1 MNRIERLEQRSLLA
15 AAVNSLYP
23 NTDRYPAE
31 NYLAADYNH
40 SGYQAEGEG
49 NPLLRFSY
57 EFVSVA
63 GQSLDPN
70 PADPVIEYRAA
81 IGDVVKL
88 RVYAEDLR
96 QTPQGILS
104 AYHDIAFT
112 HQDLGTDEILG
123 LLYGEANI
131 VRVELPAGAGSYS
144 GSYQLRY
151 EALDGTDTT
160 SGLGHPLADGVLN
173 QADADTL
180 AAAIGQLNWSA
191 WVSPDVPVTARLL
204 PNESIAGKD
213 YASFSIEFTGSNLR
227 RKDQPDV
234 SLVSNSLQ
242 YGAGNPLA
250 ANVEVIQPDPLD
262 ARSVS
267 VATAFPVNSG
277 NQWGEKR
284 QATWHQVANG
294 YELRQSGGTLQGTTV
309 ASPAARKLLYEV
321 SFEVLKGGTLE
332 LEGALSD
339 VLIAPIY
346 LIGNPTPLNQDQIVF
361 PQAIRFQAV
370 EPGSDYLERNNTQ
383 ATASDLGVVEGSFR
397 LPGLSIHSST
407 DQDWLR
413 FTTLATANH
422 SHFAAISFNHLA
434 GDLDFELYNQAGQRL
449 AVSETS
455 NNQEYV
461 SLQGLAA
468 GTYFVRVIGYQ
479 GASNLDYE
487 LQVQLPV
494 ANIGGDGLEANDTI
508 SSATN
513 LGVVTAAGQL
523 AGLSI
528 HSATDTDYFRFEIAS
543 QGRAS
548 HYVQIDFVHA
558 SGDLELRLY
567 NAAGVLLETAATS
580 NDFERISLA
589 GRNAGVYFIQVRGEN
604 NAVNPRYDLIIQP
617 PTSTIEADIFE
628 PNDQRTTATN
638 IPVTQPFYEFE
649 RLSIHQSG
657 NEDWYSF
664 YLSKAGTAG
673 HYVSIDFEHSLGDI
687 DLQLL
692 DRNGLLVRS
701 SSSAANEERISL
713 AGLPIGNYFIRV
725 AGNNNA
731 RQQNYKLA
739 LSVPVVEVEP
749 DFFEPANTRQTAYDL
764 RTLEGAFSLDYLTIH
779 QAADEDWFRFK
790 TTAESGEGDF
800 VGLLYRAGDGDV
812 DLELF
817 DANGNSLAV
826 SSVNDN
832 WEQIGL
838 EGREAGTYFVRVR
851 SATGQ
856 LNAQYS
862 LGFSVPRSELQQDRF
877 EANEARAAASDLK
890 AIAGVY
896 ALTGLSIHVPGD
908 QDWYRFS
915 LVGDGRDSHFV
926 ELQSSATSGDIDVEL
941 FDRAGN
947 LLQRSSGAADSERLS
962 LDGYSAG
969 EYYLRILGRHN
980 ATAESYA
987 LRFDTPLISIAAD
1000 PYESN
1005 DFRNTAYDL
1014 RGLEGGR
1021 EVLGGSI
1028 HSSADQDWFRF
1039 QLLNLGREA
1048 HYVALN
1054 FSHVV
1059 GDLDL
1064 ALFDA
1069 SGNLL
1074 RSSNTTQDRELISL
1088 NGLVGGTYFVRVSG
1102 FAGATQPLYDL
1113 EFQTPIGSAL
1123 VPDRFETNN
1132 NFSNATVVRNEQNV
1146 LQGSFVLNE
1155 LNIHTATDH
1164 DYFRFSLVSPAT
1176 LAHSI
1181 TLDFN
1186 PSDGDLDLWVYDAN
1200 GMLLRESTHVSSIDH
1215 ISLAGLMAGTYTV
1228 AVKGKA
1234 NATNSYRLVF
1244 DTPLPAGKKDEWTIM
1259 VYMSSS
1265 HQESEAFADINELEE
1280 AALGLPGTVNL
1291 VVYWDQSSVANRTR
1305 YATGNGAQAAWGT
1318 VGQAVLRPDR
1328 NPNSIASSFELFA
1341 EQNSGAAE
1349 SLSQFIRYATA
1360 VAPAKRYA
1368 LITWGQG
1375 GGLSGFVNDD
1385 ADGSPADQLE
1395 IEEWLQALRADTTPH
1410 LDVLA
1415 LDASVSATAE
1425 LAYSARQLGDY
1436 LIAASSAIP
1445 STGFHFGTLF
1455 EALKANANVSGSLLA
1470 ASMLQSHARESALT
1484 TEPWQDLIAVELDK
1498 MQAVGIALKGW
1509 VTATAGLSVAQRDA
1523 MLEQLFSGVGY
1534 WNAEYRD
1541 VGQGMQQLVTMATL
1555 PDTVRTASQN
1565 VIAALDSAVWG
1576 ATRYSHGGAGL
1587 SIVLPYQT
1595 SMVDEYKTRF
1605 EEFFAATDWDD
1616 FVTGVVD
1623 RYEELGTANQRLG
1636 RAVTQKDWSEPN
1648 GLAATATNLYQ
1659 QSGTNHQY
1667 TELSLPRGDDVDW
1680 FRFSIGA
1687 GATAAHQIRLTK
1699 EGSAAVKI
1707 ELYDATGATL
1717 LRTHTAT
1724 TVPTLSLNGLA
1735 AGSYLLKVSAAD
1747 GVGVSRYA
1755 LVFDAPAITTPVDRT
1770 GSNQTVGRAFELGVV
1785 LQSTEHLNQTLASL
1799 GEEWFA
1805 LQSPKLPE
1813 STWYSIQLRLSAGI
1827 AADAILRNSAGEIV
1841 SKASG
1846 SNELILGYKAPPS
1859 GERYHLQLQS
1869 KTAVGGRFHL
1879 RIENLQ
1885 ATFADVVAS
1894 ENLAGLVIDGL
1905 PLNELVA
1912 AAGTVSLSDTRFQW
1926 QNHQLRL
1933 GNEAYLSLAA
1943 ERVAM
1948 VRLTVQDT
1956 ASAGRTV
1963 SVMVPIDIQANANPW
1978 HNTKLPYNT
1987 NFDVDSLGNEV
1998 VNAIDALTII
2008 NALNRA
2014 GGSYRLPIF
2023 RRATP
2028 GAAELQFDVNND
2040 GSVTA
2045 IDALVVINY
2054 LNRRR

>member
-15 AAVNSLYP
+15 AAVGSLFP
-23 NTDRYPAE
+23 NADRYPAE
-31 NYLAADYNH
+31 NHLEGDYNP
-40 SGYQAEGEG
+40 SGYTAEGEG
-49 NPLLRFSY
+49 NPLLRLSY

-70 PADPVIEYRAA
+70 PADNVIEYRAA

-96 QTPQGILS
+96 QNPQGILS

-112 HQDLGTDEILG
+112 HQDSGADEILG

-131 VRVELPAGAGSYS
+131 LRIELPAGAGSYS

-151 EALDGTDTT
+151 ETLDGTDTT
-160 SGLGHPLADGVLN
+160 SGLGHPLANGVLN

-180 AAAIGQLNWSA
+180 AAAIRQLNWSA
-191 WVSPDVPVTARLL
+191 WVSPDFPVTTRLL

-213 YASFSIEFTGSNLR
+213 YAGFSIEFTGSNLR

-242 YGAGNPLA
+242 FGSGNPLA
-250 ANVEVIQPDPLD
+250 ANVEVIQPNPLD

-267 VATAFPVNSG
+267 VATEFPVNSG

-284 QATWHQVANG
+284 QATWHQVATG
-294 YELRQSGGTLQGTTV
+294 FELRQSGGTLQGTTV

-321 SFEVLKGGTLE
+321 SFEVLKAGTLE
-332 LEGALSD
+332 FEGNLSE
-339 VLIAPIY
+339 VLIAPTY
-346 LIGNPTPLNQDQIVF
+346 LVGNPTPLNQDQIVF

-370 EPGSDYLERNNTQ
+370 EPGSDYLEMNNTQ
-383 ATASDLGVVEGSFR
+383 ATASNLGVVEGAFR
-397 LPGLSIHSST
+397 LPGLSIHSSM
-407 DQDWLR
+407 DQDWIR

-434 GDLDFELYNQAGQRL
+434 GDLDFELYNQGGQKL

-455 NNQEYV
+455 NNQEYI
-461 SLQGLAA
+461 SMQGLAA

-487 LQVQLPV
+487 LQVHLPV
-494 ANIGGDGLEANDTI
+494 VNIGGDGLEANNTI
-508 SSATN
+508 TSATN
-513 LGVVTAAGQL
+513 LGVLTAAGQL

-528 HSATDTDYFRFEIAS
+528 HSSTDTDYFRFEIAS
-543 QGRAS
+543 QGRANQ
-548 HYVQIDFVHA
+548 YVQIDFVHA

-567 NAAGVLLETAATS
+567 NSAGVLLETTATS

-628 PNDQRTTATN
+628 PNDQRAAATN

-657 NEDWYSF
+657 NEDWFSF

-673 HYVSIDFEHSLGDI
+673 HYVSVNFEHSLGDI

-692 DRNGLLVRS
+692 DRNGLLVRA

-739 LSVPVVEVEP
+739 LSVPVVEVET
-749 DFFEPANTRQTAYDL
+749 DFFEPANTCQNAYDL
-764 RTLEGAFSLDYLTIH
+764 RTLEGTFSLDYLTIH

-790 TTAESGEGDF
+790 TTAEAGVGDF

-817 DANGNSLAV
+817 DANGNSLAL

-832 WEQIGL
+832 WERIGL
-838 EGREAGTYFVRVR
+838 EGRAAGTYFVRIR
-851 SATGQ
+851 SASGQ
-856 LNAQYS
+856 LNSQYS

-877 EANEARAAASDLK
+877 EANESRAVASDLK

-896 ALTGLSIHVPGD
+896 ALTGLSIHVPSD

-915 LVGDGRDSHFV
+915 LVGDGRNSHFV

-941 FDRAGN
+941 FDRVGN
-947 LLQRSSGAADSERLS
+947 LLQRSSGAADTERLS

-969 EYYLRILGRHN
+969 EYFLRVLGRHD

-987 LRFDTPLISIAAD
+987 LKFDVPWISIAAD

-1028 HSSADQDWFRF
+1028 HSSTDQDWFRF
-1039 QLLNLGREA
+1039 QLLNLGRDE

-1074 RSSNTTQDRELISL
+1074 RSSNTTQDRERISL

-1102 FAGATQPLYDL
+1102 FSGATQPLYDL
-1113 EFQTPIGSAL
+1113 EFQTPIGSTL
-1123 VPDRFETNN
+1123 VPDRFENN
-1132 NFSNATVVRNEQNV
+1132 NSFSSATVVRNEQNV
-1146 LQGSFVLNE
+1146 LQSSLVLTD
-1155 LNIHTATDH
+1155 LNIHTATDS
-1164 DYFRFSLVSPAT
+1164 DYFRFTLAAPAS

-1181 TLDFN
+1181 TLDLN
-1186 PSDGDLDLWVYDAN
+1186 PSDGDLDLWLYDAT
-1200 GMLLRESTHVSSIDH
+1200 GTLLRQSTQVSSIEN
-1215 ISLAGLMAGTYTV
+1215 ISLAGLSVGTYTV
-1228 AVKGKA
+1228 AVKAKS

-1244 DTPLPAGKKDEWTIM
+1244 DTPLPAGKQDEWTIM
-1259 VYMSSS
+1259 VYMASSQ
-1265 HQESEAFADINELEE
+1265 QEKEAFADINELEE
-1280 AALGLPGTVNL
+1280 AAVGLPGTVNL
-1291 VVYWDQSSVANRTR
+1291 VVYWDQSSAVNRTR

-1318 VGQAVLRPDR
+1318 VGRAVLRPDR
-1328 NPNSIASSFELFA
+1328 NPNSIASTFELLA
-1341 EQNSGAAE
+1341 EQSSGSAE
-1349 SLSQFIRYATA
+1349 SLSQFIQYATTA
-1360 VAPAKRYA
+1360 APAQRYA
-1368 LITWGQG
+1368 LVTWGQG
-1375 GGLSGFVNDD
+1375 GGLSGFVYDD
-1385 ADGSPADQLE
+1385 ADGTAADHLE

-1415 LDASVSATAE
+1415 FDTSVSATAE
-1425 LAYSARQLGDY
+1425 LAYSARELGDY

-1445 STGFHFGTLF
+1445 GSGFNFEKLF
-1455 EALKANANVSGSLLA
+1455 EALKANANVSGEFLA
-1470 ASMLQSHARESALT
+1470 SAMLQSHARESEMT
-1484 TEPWQDLIAVELDK
+1484 SEPWQDLIAVELDK
-1498 MQAVGIALKGW
+1498 MQAFGDALRGW
-1509 VTATAGLSVAQRDA
+1509 VTATAALSVAQRDT
-1523 MLEQLFSGVGY
+1523 MLEQWFSGVGY

-1541 VGQGMQQLVTMATL
+1541 VGQAMQQLVTMATL
-1555 PDTVRTASQN
+1555 PETVRTAAQN
-1565 VIAALDSAVWG
+1565 VNAALDSAVWE
-1576 ATRYSHGGAGL
+1576 ATRHSNGTAGL
-1587 SIVLPYQT
+1587 SVVLPYQT

-1616 FVTGVVD
+1616 FVIGVVD
-1623 RYEELGTANQRLG
+1623 RYEELGIASQRLG
-1636 RAVTQKDWSEPN
+1636 RAVTLQDWSEPN
-1648 GLAATATNLYQ
+1648 ALAATATNLHQ
-1659 QSGTNHQY
+1659 QSGANNQY

-1680 FRFSIGA
+1680 FRFSIGT

-1699 EGSAAVKI
+1699 EGTAAVKI

-1735 AGSYLLKVSAAD
+1735 AGNYLLKVSATDAID
-1747 GVGVSRYA
+1747 AVRYA
-1755 LVFDAPAITTPVDRT
+1755 LVVDAPAITTPVDRT
-1770 GSNQTVGRAFELGVV
+1770 GSNQTVGRAYDLGVV

-1799 GEEWFA
+1799 SEEWFT

-1813 STWYSIQLRLSAGI
+1813 STWYSIQIRLSAGI

-1846 SNELILGYKAPPS
+1846 SSELILGYKAPVA
-1859 GERYHLQLQS
+1859 GERYDLQVQS
-1869 KTAVGGRFHL
+1869 KTAIRGTFHL

-1905 PLNELVA
+1905 PLSELVTA
-1912 AAGTVSLSDTRFQW
+1912 VGAITLSDSRFQW
-1926 QNHQLRL
+1926 QSNQLRL
-1933 GNEAYLSLAA
+1933 SNEAYLSLAA

-1956 ASAGRTV
+1956 VNAGRTV
-1963 SVMVPIDIQANANPW
+1963 SVVVPIDIQADSNPW
-1978 HNTKLPYNT
+1978 HNRQLPYNT
-1987 NFDVDSLGNEV
+1987 NFDVDSLGNEL

-2008 NALNRA
+2008 NSLNRA

-2028 GAAELQFDVNND
+2028 GAAELQYDVNDD

-2054 LNRRR
+2054 LNRRG